1 MKTTNPQFELKGT
14 TNSEFHF
21 ILKARNGRTILSSE
35 TYQSIFGAQNG
46 IESVKENANG
56 DNPEEHFDVLKS
68 SDGLFYFNMLANNN
82 QVIGTSETYTTKR
95 NCLKGIQSVITNA
108 KLLG

>member
-14 TNSEFHF
+14 INGEFHF
-21 ILKARNGRTILSSE
+21 VLKARNGRTILTSE
-35 TYQSIFGAQNG
+35 TYQALAGVQNG
-46 IESVKENANG
+46 IESVKQNCSDDNA
-56 DNPEEHFDVLKS
+56 EQCFRVLKS
-68 SDGLFYFNMLANNN
+68 KDDLFYFNMKAKNNEI
-82 QVIGTSETYTTKR
+82 IGTSETYTTKR